1 MEEIRFYPPKLYILY
16 DGKRSQY
23 LNRIQFGLAIEQKE
37 RAEDQYECAFTPIKE
52 ILYQKQVFLMVIQ
65 SDLEPKI

>member
-1 MEEIRFYPPKLYILY
+1 MEEIRFYPPKLYSLY

-37 RAEDQYECAFTPIKE
+37 RAEDQY
-52 ILYQKQVFLMVIQ
+52 
-65 SDLEPKI
+65 

>member
-1 MEEIRFYPPKLYILY
+1 MEEIRFYPPKLYSLY
-16 DGKRSQY
+16 DGKRS
-23 LNRIQFGLAIEQKE
+23 QFGLAIEQKE